1 MAKKSKGF
9 AELLQ
14 QQQDAQLEKIGMTKL
29 EQKVRGIAG
38 GKDIKLV
45 QNLEGVEKMSEVLET
60 FVEPY
65 LDFADSRA
73 DREKLFTIA
82 VAAWNL
88 TFMPEEK
95 RSAIIKEM
103 IAVGVDKKDMLAQQ
117 DMRAIL
123 NEMIARKL
131 TLFSDNQR
139 LIINFQLQELKDT
152 FHLSVASTL
161 TEPPD
166 SRQ

>member
-14 QQQDAQLEKIGMTKL
+14 QQRDTQLEKIGMTKL
-29 EQKVRGIAG
+29 EKKVKGIAG

-65 LDFADSRA
+65 LDFADSCA

-95 RSAIIKEM
+95 RPAIIKEM

-139 LIINFQLQELKDT
+139 LIINFQLQESKDK

-166 SRQ
+166 SRK

>member
-1 MAKKSKGF
+1 
-9 AELLQ
+9 
-14 QQQDAQLEKIGMTKL
+14 MTKL
-29 EQKVRGIAG
+29 EKKVKGIAG
-38 GKDIKLV
+38 SKDIKLV

-88 TFMPEEK
+88 AFMPEEK
-95 RSAIIKEM
+95 RSAIIQEM

-131 TLFSDNQR
+131 TLFSDNHR
-139 LIINFQLQELKDT
+139 LIINFQLQESKDT

-166 SRQ
+166 SRK